1 MGLEK
6 VIERIDKDGEEK
18 IATILQDAEKQA
30 VQILLGMQKTLEV
43 QVAKKK
49 QETEKQIETL
59 QIQEKSAMEIE
70 AKKIRL
76 NAEKDILAT
85 TYMGC
90 LGSLQSLPHE
100 KILSSLLKKLRNEMP
115 EATVIYSNKRD
126 ETVVRA
132 LSKLSYGGAIDCL
145 GGVVAENTDKTLKVD
160 FRYETIAAAVWDGSL
175 KEIAE
180 KLFR

>member
-18 IATILQDAEKQA
+18 IRNILQDAEKQA
-30 VQILLGMQKTLEV
+30 AQILQTMQKTLEA
-43 QVAKKK
+43 QGAKKK
-49 QETEKQIETL
+49 QETEKQIEAL

-76 NAEKDILAT
+76 SAEKDILAA
-85 TYMGC
+85 TYQQC
-90 LGSLQSLPHE
+90 LASLQSLPHE
-100 KILSSLLKKLRNEMP
+100 KILSMLLKKIRQEMP

-126 ETVVRA
+126 EAAIRT
-132 LSKLSYGGAIDCL
+132 LSKLSYGGIIDCL
-145 GGVVAENTDKTLKVD
+145 GGVVAENADKTLKVD
-160 FRYETIAAAVWDGSL
+160 FRYETIAAAVWEHSL